1 MSKKETK
8 SAEKEVNKGG
18 MEDSPLLSPFHHT
31 RISSYVPLA
40 NSHNIAR
47 MESLLAGLGKMLK
60 VHCKHYLYANN
71 KIMLLFLG

>member
-8 SAEKEVNKGG
+8 SAEKEVNEGG
-18 MEDSPLLSPFHHT
+18 MEESPLLSPFHHT

-47 MESLLAGLGKMLK
+47 MESLLAG
-60 VHCKHYLYANN
+60 
-71 KIMLLFLG
+71 

>member
-8 SAEKEVNKGG
+8 SAEKEVNEGG

-40 NSHNIAR
+40 NFHNIQKSVEFDHPGER
-47 MESLLAGLGKMLK
+47 SPE
-60 VHCKHYLYANN
+60 
-71 KIMLLFLG
+71 